1 MRISEST
8 PKQHCE
14 KGAHWRSSFHHS
26 HCRLSLLA
34 VWGCLHNDDVLNSDI
49 LQCGQD
55 ASVVQ
60 SNEFIAALK
69 SLCDCVSRSMHA
81 AQVSQSFSSLLRHC
95 RMVAHALPIKHPSK
109 DSWATCKS
117 QEMLQ
122 KISSKILLLCFLS
135 NYRPN
140 WQHRINFKVDGDF
153 AIVLMVFQPLF

>member
-14 KGAHWRSSFHHS
+14 KGAHGRSSFHHS

-34 VWGCLHNDDVLNSDI
+34 VWGCLHNADVLNSDI

-81 AQVSQSFSSLLRHC
+81 AQVSQSFSSLLRHY
-95 RMVAHALPIKHPSK
+95 RMVAHALPTKHPSK

-117 QEMLQ
+117 QEM
-122 KISSKILLLCFLS
+122 
-135 NYRPN
+135 
-140 WQHRINFKVDGDF
+140 
-153 AIVLMVFQPLF
+153 